1 MKTRHALRAGEY
13 LAIAED
19 AIRHDADGFFFLMGG
34 ESPANENRGT
44 VTIVNVRGALSQF
57 KGEGGDSYEAL
68 IERVGEAFSEYPK
81 KVLLRISSPG
91 GVVAGLNETVF
102 KLQRMSKASKIPL
115 IACIDELAAS
125 AAYAICCACTEILAP
140 KTAVVGSVGV
150 ISTMVSVAKADRMA
164 GVEFRIITSGK
175 RKADGHLHMPISNE
189 AVSAEERRNDEL
201 AQLFFEL
208 AGEAR
213 GLSPRKLQSLE
224 AGISLG
230 REAARIGLIDDVMS
244 FDEVLGAVGAS
255 QVFLS
260 PEHTPNEGNI
270 TDRRA
275 KDVPLDTSVESALL
289 TQYGTQESDPMP
301 VKLDA
306 LIRTTEASIAS
317 ETDPRKKSALQVK
330 LGAFLQTRAE
340 MDDDDGDK
348 KDHKEPDGDE
358 GDDDDDSAA
367 AKHAARAAK
376 LKAKAKATE
385 HRAKASEHK
394 SKAAELE
401 EEAKKCE
408 EEASGE
414 EDDDEAY
421 LRVRPTQ
428 AVVPHAG
435 LTEGQ
440 AAAIEAQ
447 GAIASDALKR
457 VEALERS
464 AAAREL
470 TARIEEAKA
479 QRRITPGEAK
489 KLATKSATFVKDFL
503 EMRPNALVTTNEEA
517 LFEPDVKT
525 SAGDIPADVKAL
537 VEADVKMKRLDAEA
551 AKKYREESY
560 AAHRAANAGSLNG
573 AAGVY

>member
-68 IERVGEAFSEYPK
+68 IERVGEAFSEHPK

-244 FDEVLGAVGAS
+244 FDEVLGAIGAS

-260 PEHTPNEGNI
+260 PEHVPNEGNA
-270 TDRRA
+270 TDRHA

-289 TQYGTQESDPMP
+289 TQDGTQESDPMP

-340 MDDDDGDK
+340 MGDDDGDK
-348 KDHKEPDGDE
+348 DKKK
-358 GDDDDDSAA
+358 GDDDDDNDGDDSAA
-367 AKHAARAAK
+367 SKHAARAAK

-385 HRAKASEHK
+385 HRAKAAEHK

-414 EDDDEAY
+414 EDDDEAHI
-421 LRVRPTQ
+421 RIRPPVATV
-428 AVVPHAG
+428 AHAG

-440 AAAIEAQ
+440 AAAIKAQ

-525 SAGDIPADVKAL
+525 SAGDVPADVKAL
-537 VEADVKMKRLDAEA
+537 VEADIKMKRLDAES